1 VLEGEE
7 VLGRGSGMMRPV
19 GRRDDTLGEG
29 SLQVGILPPIFGV
42 NFPSFLGPLVAH
54 DLHVYT
60 GLVGLDAPF

>member
-1 VLEGEE
+1 
-7 VLGRGSGMMRPV
+7 MMRPV